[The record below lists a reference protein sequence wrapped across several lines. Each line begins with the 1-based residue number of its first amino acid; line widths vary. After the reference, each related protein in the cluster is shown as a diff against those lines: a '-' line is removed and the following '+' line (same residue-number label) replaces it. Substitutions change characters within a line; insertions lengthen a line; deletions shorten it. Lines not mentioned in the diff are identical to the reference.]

1 MFRSIHTHTYSNKN
15 QKLPFEAYPEIFLSS
30 GWWTSPPEGSPESG
44 CLWRKDWESL
54 PQTWLP
60 KSQQMPLT
68 DAPLGRPSWEAEGCE
83 RVWGFLS
90 AKGIRKKV
98 GKQTVTTYAED
109 IFYTIKIC

>member
-1 MFRSIHTHTYSNKN
+1 MFRSINAHTCSSKN

-30 GWWTSPPEGSPESG
+30 GWWTSPLEGLPESG
-44 CLWRKDWESL
+44 CLWRKDWEFL

-60 KSQQMPLT
+60 KNQQTPLI

-90 AKGIRKKV
+90 AKGI
-98 GKQTVTTYAED
+98 
-109 IFYTIKIC
+109 